1 MTQDNSMIAIPAST
15 ASIGGD
21 KPIEGNIPAFTRE
34 TSTCANVVRF
44 FVLGRPAPGGSK
56 KGFYIKSIHRVVMA
70 PASDKTKPWM
80 AVVSAYAKIAYS
92 GELLLG
98 ALKLTLEFH
107 LLRPKNHYGTGK
119 KANVLK
125 ASSPI
130 YSTVKPDLT
139 KLERST
145 EDALTGII
153 FRDDSQVAKKVTEKR
168 YVERDSGVMITV
180 EQISDVVVPD
190 KPKELF

>member
-1 MTQDNSMIAIPAST
+1 MTQDNSMISIPAST

-21 KPIEGNIPAFTRE
+21 KPIEGNIPAFTGE
-34 TSTCANVVRF
+34 TPACAKVVRF
-44 FVLGRPAPGGSK
+44 FVPGIPAPGGSK
-56 KGFYIKSIHRVVMA
+56 RGFFIKSINRVVMT
-70 PASDKTKPWM
+70 PASTKTKPWM
-80 AVVSAYAKIAYS
+80 NTVSVFAKEAYH
-92 GELLLG
+92 GDLLQG

-125 ASSPI
+125 VSAPM

-145 EDALTGII
+145 EDALVGII
-153 FRDDSQVAKKVTEKR
+153 MRDDSQVAVKATRKI
-168 YVERDSGVMITV
+168 YVDRDSGVMITV
-180 EQISDVVVPD
+180 EQLENVQ
-190 KPKELF
+190 EGMLL

>member
-1 MTQDNSMIAIPAST
+1 MIEQDATINLQASG
-15 ASIGGD
+15 SLIGSD
-21 KPIEGNIPAFTRE
+21 KPTEGSLVGVKSA
-34 TSTCANVVRF
+34 CANVVCF
-44 FVLGRPAPGGSK
+44 FVPGKPAPGGSK
-56 KGFYIKSIHRVVMA
+56 KGFYIKSIGRVVMA
-70 PASDKTKPWM
+70 PANDKTKPWM
-80 AVVSAYAKIAYS
+80 GIVSAFAKEAYG
-92 GELLLG
+92 GELLSG
-98 ALKLTLEFH
+98 ALRLILEFR

-125 ASSPI
+125 ATAPT
-130 YSTVKPDLT
+130 YSTSKPDLT

-180 EQISDVVVPD
+180 EQIVDVVLPT

>member
-21 KPIEGNIPAFTRE
+21 KPIEGNIPAFTGE
-34 TSTCANVVRF
+34 TPACAKVVRF
-44 FVLGRPAPGGSK
+44 FVPGKPSPGGSK
-56 KGFYIKSIHRVVMA
+56 KGFYIKSIGRVVMA

-119 KANVLK
+119 KANTLK
-125 ASSPI
+125 ASAPM

-145 EDALTGII
+145 EDALVGII
-153 FRDDSQVAKKVTEKR
+153 MRDDSQVAVKATKKI
-168 YVERDSGVMITV
+168 YVDRDSGVMITV
-180 EQISDVVVPD
+180 EQLENVQ
-190 KPKELF
+190 EGMLL